1 MPEFESKLKELWQK
15 RTYLMQKK
23 KKKKKKSKKNSA
35 MKKKAQAAGS
45 ACGDTE
51 TNIDDDKTSF
61 MTMTVADMKEN
72 EDFILSLIDDV
83 KLV

>member
-1 MPEFESKLKELWQK
+1 MPEFEAKLKELWGK
-15 RTYLMQKK
+15 RTYIMQKK
-23 KKKKKKSKKNSA
+23 KKKKKKSKKGSA
-35 MKKKAQAAGS
+35 MKRKGQASSVAGE
-45 ACGDTE
+45 TE

-61 MTMTVADMKEN
+61 MTMTVADMREN